1 MERNFITYT
10 QQVKYNLMDY
20 SLYISIK
27 LIMLINQ
34 ADDIRTEY
42 KKNSPICSKAIKM
55 DISSNVWNN
64 FF

>member
-42 KKNSPICSKAIKM
+42 KK
-55 DISSNVWNN
+55 
-64 FF
+64 